1 MRERRWRRRTPRD
14 AIPAK
19 SFIAACSFNRS
30 LKRQIINRGNIP
42 EKFGSFSEHWR
53 PKIAADLNGQELRLV
68 KIEGAFP
75 WHHHPDGDEMFLCW
89 RGHFRVE
96 FRDGAVELDPGDF
109 VVVPRG
115 VEHRPVADT
124 EAEVMLFVPVGLR
137 NTGNIVDA
145 VFTAP
150 TGVRV

>member
-1 MRERRWRRRTPRD
+1 M
-14 AIPAK
+14 
-19 SFIAACSFNRS
+19 
-30 LKRQIINRGNIP
+30 NRGNIP
-42 EKFGSFSEHWR
+42 EKFSSFSEHWR
-53 PKIAADLNGQELRLV
+53 PKIAAELNGQEVRLV

-89 RGHFRVE
+89 RGHLRLE
-96 FRDGAVELDPGDF
+96 FRDGVVELDPGDF
-109 VVVPRG
+109 IVVPRG
-115 VEHRPVADT
+115 VEHRPVANE
-124 EAEVMLFVPVGLR
+124 EAEIMLFVPVGLR